1 MSEVAAIAIIVA
13 SLAAATDVYAQ
24 NTTTVQQQ
32 ALSLTNTTNTTM
44 TTATTTIPMS
54 GLNASIIINAINAK
68 IKSIYDHGNID
79 IPTNS
84 ESAVIT
90 KSDNKVTVR

>member
-13 SLAAATDVYAQ
+13 SLATATDVYAQ

-68 IKSIYDHGNID
+68 IKSIYD